1 MSSIYCLTIYHSH
14 NGQGAEITQIAF
26 SPRDNLIAWSDKQ
39 GGFTRWP
46 KPIPD
51 DLPGPIRLA
60 TGPESRTTT
69 SGSDAEALY
78 DAMTLDDDLVDND
91 RVDFDAHMDD
101 FDDGLDDPNF
111 VIDDLGIGL
120 KDNEP
125 EPAKQGGYIK
135 EMG

>member
-1 MSSIYCLTIYHSH
+1 
-14 NGQGAEITQIAF
+14 
-26 SPRDNLIAWSDKQ
+26 
-39 GGFTRWP
+39 
-46 KPIPD
+46 
-51 DLPGPIRLA
+51 
-60 TGPESRTTT
+60 
-69 SGSDAEALY
+69 
-78 DAMTLDDDLVDND
+78 MTLDDDLVDND

-125 EPAKQGGYIK
+125 EPAKQGGYVK

>member
-1 MSSIYCLTIYHSH
+1 MSSIFHLTIYHSH

-51 DLPGPIRLA
+51 NLPGPIRA
-60 TGPESRTTT
+60 TT
-69 SGSDAEALY
+69 SPEPGITGSGDGAEVFYNAMAPDGDA
-78 DAMTLDDDLVDND
+78 VDND
-91 RVDFDAHMDD
+91 GVDFDAHMDD

-111 VIDDLGIGL
+111 VIDDLGVGL
-120 KDNEP
+120 RDEP
-125 EPAKQGGYIK
+125 KPVKHAGYVK